1 MSFTAFVLILSSV
14 VLHATWHFMVKQSR
28 SSMAMMLPVSF
39 ANLLM
44 TLCFALTSGV
54 NFGEIP
60 GAVFLMA
67 VCGGAS
73 GVICNLGLVRAYQLS
88 DVSLAY
94 PLARALPVLF
104 TMAITAVL
112 GIGKPLS
119 LTGAAAMFII
129 FAGCVI
135 MPMRGFSGFRIKDYF
150 NKSFPCI
157 IIAALGTTG
166 YTIFDSI
173 GVKLFLKSF
182 PELPVWHGSLTY
194 ANLRETSLFVIMFLS
209 LALFYKF
216 RIPELDSF
224 KRLRFYCTGIFAG
237 LAYALILAAM
247 PFVTNVSF
255 VQAFRQLSL
264 PVGMLFGVIFL
275 KEKCTAPRIVGVVLT
290 LAGLLLSV
298 VR

>member
-1 MSFTAFVLILSSV
+1 MSLTAFILILSSV
-14 VLHATWHFMVKQSR
+14 VLHALWHFMVKQSK
-28 SSMAMMLPVSF
+28 SSMTMMLPVSF
-39 ANLLM
+39 ANLIM

-54 NFGEIP
+54 SFTEIP

-67 VCGGAS
+67 LGGGAS
-73 GVICNLGLVRAYQLS
+73 GVICNLGLVKAYRLS

-104 TMAITAVL
+104 TMALTAVL
-112 GIGKPLS
+112 GIGKPLT
-119 LTGAAAMFII
+119 LTGVIAMFII

-135 MPMRGFSGFRIKDYF
+135 MPMPDFSKFKVREYL
-150 NKSFPCI
+150 NKSFPYI

-173 GVKLFLKSF
+173 GVKLFLKTF

-194 ANLRETSLFVIMFLS
+194 ANLRETSLFVIMFVS
-209 LALFYKF
+209 LAICYRF
-216 RIPELDSF
+216 RIPDLDSF
-224 KRLRFYCTGIFAG
+224 KNIRFYCTGIFAG
-237 LAYALILAAM
+237 LAYALVLAAM
-247 PFVTNVSF
+247 PYVSNVSF

-275 KEKCTAPRIVGVVLT
+275 KEKCSSPRIVGVVLT
-290 LAGLLLSV
+290 LAGLMLSV